1 MTIDSNDLLKSL
13 AESISRIEYVKAED
27 IPNIDL
33 YMDQV
38 TSFLEEHLR
47 NTTRNKV
54 EDKLLTK
61 TMINNYAKND
71 ILPPPVKKKYSK
83 DHVITLLLIY
93 YFKYF
98 LSISDIETILS
109 PLNKNYFGKKE
120 GMTLVDIYEELR
132 IKEAQIQDS
141 ILNDITSKYMISK
154 DMYNSADEQEASQ
167 LQLFAFIS
175 LLSEDVYIKKLLIE
189 KLVDDYREKAMKDD
203 LKKESKKDKKETK
216 KE

>member
-1 MTIDSNDLLKSL
+1 MTIDTNDLIKSI
-13 AESISRIEYVKAED
+13 AESLHRIEYIKAED

-38 TSFLEEHLR
+38 TSFLDEHLR
-47 NTTRNKV
+47 ATTRNKE

-71 ILPPPVKKKYSK
+71 LLPPPVKKKYSK
-83 DHVITLLLIY
+83 DHMITLLIIY

-98 LSISDIETILS
+98 LSISDIETIIS
-109 PLNKNYFGKKE
+109 PLNDRYFGKKE
-120 GMTLVDIYEELR
+120 GLSLVDIYEELR
-132 IKEAQIQDS
+132 VMEAAIQDD
-141 ILNDITSKYMISK
+141 ILEDIKGKYEKSQE
-154 DMYNSADEQEASQ
+154 MYKTGNKAEEES

-189 KLVDDYREKAMKDD
+189 KLVDGYRERVVKEDNRKD
-203 LKKESKKDKKETK
+203 SKRDK
-216 KE
+216 

>member
-1 MTIDSNDLLKSL
+1 MTIDSSDLIKSL
-13 AESISRIEYVKAED
+13 AESIGRIEYVKTDD

-47 NTTRNKV
+47 DTTRNKE

-61 TMINNYAKND
+61 TMINNYTKND
-71 ILPPPVKKKYSK
+71 LLPPPVKKKYNK
-83 DHVITLLLIY
+83 DHMITLLIIY

-109 PLNKNYFGKKE
+109 PLNNNYFGKKE
-120 GMTLVDIYEELR
+120 GLTLVDIYEELR
-132 IKEAQIQDS
+132 EKEAGIQDE
-141 ILNDITSKYMISK
+141 ILEDIKSKYSLSK
-154 DMYNSADEQEASQ
+154 DMYKTGNPEEEEQ

-189 KLVDDYREKAMKDD
+189 KLVDDYRERTAKEATKDN
-203 LKKESKKDKKETK
+203 KKDK
-216 KE
+216 